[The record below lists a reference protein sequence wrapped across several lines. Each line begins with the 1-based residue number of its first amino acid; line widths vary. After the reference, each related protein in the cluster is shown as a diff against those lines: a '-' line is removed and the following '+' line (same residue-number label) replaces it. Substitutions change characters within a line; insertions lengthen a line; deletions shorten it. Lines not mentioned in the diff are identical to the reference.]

1 MRAARSEY
9 RTTDFVI
16 SAVGALEQRKGHRYL
31 IEAIGAIAASGK
43 FKCFIAGQGSIHK
56 VLQGEIAVIRSLERI
71 KLLGRIDDPR
81 ELLWASDVF
90 AMPSLKEG
98 LGVAALEAMASALPV
113 VASDVGGLREVVED
127 GRSGI
132 VVPPA
137 NAGAI
142 AAAIRRLAES
152 AELRVADERGGA
164 GARRGKLLDGD
175 DGGANARALSR
186 VCEKNTGREGRSRMK
201 SMTGFGRAIAEQ
213 DGTRVVAEVRSLNQ
227 RFFEL
232 KLAVPRGWG
241 EYEAEIRKTVQS
253 VVARGRVEIFIKSVA
268 LKPPPVRLEVN
279 DRLANLYVAELRRL
293 GKQLHLNGNPEIG
306 SILNRPEIF
315 HVVEEEHDSGV
326 AFKLGQKALVRAL
339 KALDAE
345 RVREGRSL
353 HDDFAT
359 RVRNIEAA
367 VPKIEKLAEQTRAEI
382 MENFHKRIRE
392 LLEELP
398 VNEKRLYEEAS
409 SASQHGDI
417 SEEITRLRTHLEGL
431 KAILKRKGQV
441 GKSIEFLLQ
450 EINREVN
457 TMGSK
462 SQNAALSQV
471 TVEVKAEAEKM
482 REQVQNVE

>member
-1 MRAARSEY
+1 
-9 RTTDFVI
+9 
-16 SAVGALEQRKGHRYL
+16 
-31 IEAIGAIAASGK
+31 
-43 FKCFIAGQGSIHK
+43 
-56 VLQGEIAVIRSLERI
+56 
-71 KLLGRIDDPR
+71 
-81 ELLWASDVF
+81 
-90 AMPSLKEG
+90 
-98 LGVAALEAMASALPV
+98 
-113 VASDVGGLREVVED
+113 
-127 GRSGI
+127 
-132 VVPPA
+132 
-137 NAGAI
+137 
-142 AAAIRRLAES
+142 
-152 AELRVADERGGA
+152 
-164 GARRGKLLDGD
+164 
-175 DGGANARALSR
+175 
-186 VCEKNTGREGRSRMK
+186 
-201 SMTGFGRAIAEQ
+201 MTGFGRAIAEH
-213 DGTRVVAEVRSLNQ
+213 DGTRVVAEVRALNQ

-241 EYEAEIRKTVQS
+241 EHEAEIRKTVQS
-253 VVARGRVEIFIKSVA
+253 VVARGRIEIFIKSVA

-315 HVVEEEHDSGV
+315 HVVEEEHDSRTASNWPESAG
-326 AFKLGQKALVRAL
+326 RAL

-353 HDDFAT
+353 HNDFAT
-359 RVRNIEAA
+359 RIRNIEAA
-367 VPKIEKLAEQTRAEI
+367 VPKIEKLAEQSRAEI
-382 MENFHKRIRE
+382 LENFHKRIRE
-392 LLEELP
+392 LLEDLP

-417 SEEITRLRTHLEGL
+417 SEEITRLRTHLDGL
-431 KAILKRKGQV
+431 KAMLKRKGQI

>member
-1 MRAARSEY
+1 RRPARTSVGVGRLRDAVAERRARRSRSGSHGDRAPGDCERRWRTPRSGGTQSHRDHRAAGEPRSN
-9 RTTDFVI
+9 R
-16 SAVGALEQRKGHRYL
+16 VGAW
-31 IEAIGAIAASGK
+31 
-43 FKCFIAGQGSIHK
+43 
-56 VLQGEIAVIRSLERI
+56 
-71 KLLGRIDDPR
+71 P
-81 ELLWASDVF
+81 
-90 AMPSLKEG
+90 
-98 LGVAALEAMASALPV
+98 
-113 VASDVGGLREVVED
+113 
-127 GRSGI
+127 
-132 VVPPA
+132 
-137 NAGAI
+137 AGAI
-142 AAAIRRLAES
+142 GRAEI
-152 AELRVADERGGA
+152 ADGRGGA
-164 GARRGKLLDGD
+164 RARRGKLFDGD
-175 DGGANARALSR
+175 DGRADARALSR
-186 VCEKNTGREGRSRMK
+186 MCKKNAGRKGRKEPSEMK

-213 DGTRVVAEVRSLNQ
+213 NGTRVIAEVRALNQ

-241 EYEAEIRKTVQS
+241 EHEAEIRKAVQN

-279 DRLANLYVAELRRL
+279 DRLANLYVGELRRL
-293 GKQLHLNGNPEIG
+293 GKQLHLGGNPDIG
-306 SILNRPEIF
+306 TILNRPEIF
-315 HVVEEEHDSGV
+315 HVVEEEHDSRT
-326 AFKLGQKALVRAL
+326 AFKLGQKALAGAL
-339 KALDAE
+339 KALEAE

-353 HDDFAT
+353 HNDFAA
-359 RVRNIEAA
+359 RVRAIEAA
-367 VPKIEKLAEQTRAEI
+367 VPKIERLAEQTRAEI

-392 LLEELP
+392 LLEDLP

-431 KAILKRKGQV
+431 KGLLKRKGQV

>member
-1 MRAARSEY
+1 VRA
-9 RTTDFVI
+9 
-16 SAVGALEQRKGHRYL
+16 
-31 IEAIGAIAASGK
+31 
-43 FKCFIAGQGSIHK
+43 
-56 VLQGEIAVIRSLERI
+56 
-71 KLLGRIDDPR
+71 
-81 ELLWASDVF
+81 
-90 AMPSLKEG
+90 
-98 LGVAALEAMASALPV
+98 
-113 VASDVGGLREVVED
+113 
-127 GRSGI
+127 
-132 VVPPA
+132 
-137 NAGAI
+137 
-142 AAAIRRLAES
+142 
-152 AELRVADERGGA
+152 
-164 GARRGKLLDGD
+164 
-175 DGGANARALSR
+175 
-186 VCEKNTGREGRSRMK
+186 
-201 SMTGFGRAIAEQ
+201 
-213 DGTRVVAEVRSLNQ
+213 LNQ

-241 EYEAEIRKTVQS
+241 EHEAEIRKTVQN
-253 VVARGRVEIFIKSVA
+253 VVARGRIEIFIKSVA

-315 HVVEEEHDSGV
+315 HLV
-326 AFKLGQKALVRAL
+326 AAL

-353 HDDFAT
+353 LNDFAT

-367 VPKIEKLAEQTRAEI
+367 VPKIEKLAEQSRADI
-382 MENFHKRIRE
+382 LENFHKRIRE

-431 KAILKRKGQV
+431 KAILKRKGQI